1 MNNFEK
7 RKMLDYLIK
16 LLPVTDTNDYSFDDV
31 FDFLCLEFNIN
42 RKPYP
47 IDKDNCLEVNTP
59 KQKEHFAKLFR
70 KDIIRLIE
78 KIKPRNTF
86 LENQF
91 LTIKKIY
98 QLSNDEYEMFLFL
111 ALKEVNNIFK
121 KYSECLFDHSF
132 DTFTRVYLNMRYSR
146 KDRVMDTLYMKNIIE
161 NRRSE
166 SLNPNILKI
175 LDNPN
180 CRTSEKMMNIL
191 IGKPEKSQLTL
202 CDYKHIEKEINRVTK
217 ILSCAV
223 EQKRKG
229 VNILLHGEVG
239 QGKSELSRLLSTLT
253 QIPMYSV
260 ITQKGSFEEASRED
274 RLVDLY
280 SKQHILANSEKA
292 CILFDEAEDVMNR
305 GFSSFGSAS
314 KGYLNHLL
322 ESTAVPIIWTTN
334 DIYGVDPAFLRRMTY
349 CIEFKALSEDKRLN
363 IWKRVLKKNNFK
375 VSKEKIE
382 ELNRNYEVPAS
393 LIANAVQTAKM
404 IGGDE
409 NDFEELI
416 ENVAKVV
423 TKKEEVKK
431 QEKTS
436 NTNYSIDLVNA
447 DMDMANLSEK
457 IKQSGKMN
465 FSLCLYGFPGT
476 GKSAF
481 CKHLCEVLGI
491 EVLLKRASDL
501 ISPYVGETEKNIANA
516 FAEAKSKKAML
527 IFDEADTFLQDRTT
541 AVRGWEISQ
550 VNEMLT
556 QMESAEYPF
565 ACTTNLLDTLDE
577 ASLRRFTFKIK
588 FDFMTNQQ
596 VSKAMEHFFGGLKGI
611 NKESI
616 NVKIKGLTV
625 GDFATVK
632 KKADFLNTSDVS
644 EIIRM
649 LNEEVKIKKIPELNK
664 NTIGF

>member
-121 KYSECLFDHSF
+121 KYSDCLFDHSF

-161 NRRSE
+161 HRRSE

-292 CILFDEAEDVMNR
+292 CILFDEA
-305 GFSSFGSAS
+305 
-314 KGYLNHLL
+314 
-322 ESTAVPIIWTTN
+322 
-334 DIYGVDPAFLRRMTY
+334 
-349 CIEFKALSEDKRLN
+349 
-363 IWKRVLKKNNFK
+363 
-375 VSKEKIE
+375 
-382 ELNRNYEVPAS
+382 
-393 LIANAVQTAKM
+393 
-404 IGGDE
+404 
-409 NDFEELI
+409 
-416 ENVAKVV
+416 
-423 TKKEEVKK
+423 
-431 QEKTS
+431 
-436 NTNYSIDLVNA
+436 
-447 DMDMANLSEK
+447 
-457 IKQSGKMN
+457 
-465 FSLCLYGFPGT
+465 
-476 GKSAF
+476 
-481 CKHLCEVLGI
+481 
-491 EVLLKRASDL
+491 
-501 ISPYVGETEKNIANA
+501 
-516 FAEAKSKKAML
+516 
-527 IFDEADTFLQDRTT
+527 DTFLQDRTT

-556 QMESAEYPF
+556 QMETAEYPF

-596 VSKAMEHFFGGLKGI
+596 VNKAMEHFFGGI
-611 NKESI
+611 NKDGI
-616 NVKIKGLTV
+616 KVDIKGLTV

-632 KKADFLNTSDVS
+632 KKAEFLNISDVS

-664 NTIGF
+664 NIIGF